1 MIPSDPS
8 TAQPSCS
15 TSPKGRT
22 LRLSLGQKI
31 GEGGCGFVYEAT
43 DVSLSGFSQDILP
56 PLVVKICRNFQHY
69 KLPFEAAIY
78 EEMRPLHG
86 VITARYYG
94 CFETLVRP
102 GIAFPIWNISKGLFK
117 PGVTETDHPHM
128 SRVLTM
134 IVMEK
139 LGSKH
144 LPRGKRATE
153 PSLR

>member
-1 MIPSDPS
+1 M
-8 TAQPSCS
+8 
-15 TSPKGRT
+15 
-22 LRLSLGQKI
+22 
-31 GEGGCGFVYEAT
+31 YEAT
-43 DVSLSGFSQDILP
+43 DVSLSGSSQAALP
-56 PLVVKICRNFQHY
+56 PLVVKICKNFQHY

-102 GIAFPIWNISKGLFK
+102 GIAFPIWNISNGGLLR
-117 PGVTETDHPHM
+117 PSVTETDQPHM

-144 LPRGKRATE
+144 LPRGKRATD